1 MCFECARL
9 FGSDEHQ
16 NERHCVWH
24 IETMRNDSSIE
35 VFLVNQAEIF
45 TTTILQFFSHR
56 FENAVTACRPKI
68 HQIIEPVKP
77 PLLQ

>member
-45 TTTILQFFSHR
+45 TTTI
-56 FENAVTACRPKI
+56 
-68 HQIIEPVKP
+68 
-77 PLLQ
+77 